1 MKDVHTGHLPEGGKK
16 IVLSFVSALRV
27 CGNERV
33 RAVPSLYFMFF
44 FLFLF
49 LTLLD
54 EEITKIA
61 TGLRESHSLHDPM
74 ISYTHR

>member
-33 RAVPSLYFMFF
+33 RAVPSLYFM
-44 FLFLF
+44 LFLSFPF
-49 LTLLD
+49 LDT
-54 EEITKIA
+54 A
-61 TGLRESHSLHDPM
+61 G
-74 ISYTHR
+74 